1 MHSIFARI
9 SALSALL
16 GSTLFALMFATFL
29 STAFLDETIPVDLGV
44 GNVVV
49 QVAEDFT
56 VSNPTRNDLG
66 RLRIDIK
73 ANVEPLF
80 NWNVK
85 QLFIFLAAEYK
96 TPSNSVNQVALWD
109 KIIRRGESYDI
120 EYKSMKGKYP
130 FWDDGSGLRN
140 NENITLKFYW
150 NIIPNAGMMPLKS
163 SGSQVVFS
171 FPPTYYETVQ

>member
-1 MHSIFARI
+1 MHSIFARV

-16 GSTLFALMFATFL
+16 GSTMSALMIATFL
-29 STAFLDETIPVDLGV
+29 STAFLDKTIPVDLGV

-56 VSNPTRNDLG
+56 VSNPTKNDLG

-85 QLFIFLAAEYK
+85 QIFIFLAAEYK

-109 KIIRRGESYDI
+109 KIIRRGENYDI
-120 EYKSMKGKYP
+120 QYKSMKGKYP

-140 NENITLKFYW
+140 NDNVTLKFYW
-150 NIIPNAGMMPLKS
+150 NIIPNAGIMPLKS
-163 SGSQVVFS
+163 SGSQIVFS